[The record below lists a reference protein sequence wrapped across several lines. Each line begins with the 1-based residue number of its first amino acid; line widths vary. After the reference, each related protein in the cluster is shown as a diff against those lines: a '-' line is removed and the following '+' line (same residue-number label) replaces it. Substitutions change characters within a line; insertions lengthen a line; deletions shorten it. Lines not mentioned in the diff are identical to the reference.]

1 MDKKELTKILK
12 PLIKECVKEVI
23 MEEPGALSHIIKEVA
38 QGMGAQQLVENKQ
51 NKPIKQ
57 FMKKARPKVDLQE
70 QRKKLMDSIGGSD
83 KFNGMNLFEGTTPTP
98 AQSAES
104 QKYGPLKDSDPD
116 DAGVDLSNFGL

>member
-38 QGMGAQQLVENKQ
+38 QGMGAQQLVERKQ
-51 NKPIKQ
+51 DKPIKQ
-57 FMKKARPKVDLQE
+57 FIKKARPKVDLQE
-70 QRKKLMDSIGGSD
+70 QRKKLMNSIGGSD

-98 AQSAES
+98 AQSGES
-104 QKYGPLKDSDPD
+104 QKFGALKDSDPND
-116 DAGVDLSNFGL
+116 SGVDLSAFGL

>member
-38 QGMGAQQLVENKQ
+38 QGMGAQQLVEKKQ
-51 NKPIKQ
+51 DKPIKQ
-57 FMKKARPKVDLQE
+57 FMKKARSPVNLEE

-83 KFNGMNLFEGTTPTP
+83 RFNGMNLFEGTTPAP
-98 AQSAES
+98 AQRGES
-104 QKYGPLKDSDPD
+104 QKYGALKDSDPN
-116 DAGVDLSNFGL
+116 DAGVDLSAFGL